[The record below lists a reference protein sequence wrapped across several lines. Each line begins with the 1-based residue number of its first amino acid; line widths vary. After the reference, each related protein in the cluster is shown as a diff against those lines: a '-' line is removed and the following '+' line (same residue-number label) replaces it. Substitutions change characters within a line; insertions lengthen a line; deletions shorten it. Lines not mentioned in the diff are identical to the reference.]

1 MNMPITSLDWS
12 RVQAF
17 LAVAEHGSLSAAAR
31 ALGQSQ
37 PTLGRHI
44 KSFEEDLGVEVFHRH
59 ARGFSLTEAGERM
72 VPAARKMQTAMH
84 DIVLAAD
91 TGANQDTGTV
101 RIACSVH
108 VAHHVLPPIIAEL
121 RQTAPGI
128 DLVIDASDDSEN
140 LLFRE
145 ADIALRMYR
154 PRQLDLIT
162 RHIADIPMG
171 AFAAVSYLDARG
183 RPSSTADLRHH
194 DLIGYDQ
201 APLIRNELARLGI
214 LESDLHFPVR
224 CDNQTAYWQLVR
236 AGCGI
241 GFSQVDT
248 GRRDPAVE
256 QVPLGF
262 DLPNLPLWLTAHE
275 AVRRIPRVDMIWT
288 LLAQALGARFAPY

>member
-1 MNMPITSLDWS
+1 MNIPITSLDWS

-44 KSFEEDLGVEVFHRH
+44 KSFEDELGVEVFHRH

-72 VPAARKMQTAMH
+72 VPAARKMQTAMN

-91 TGANQDTGTV
+91 AGANQDTGTV

-145 ADIALRMYR
+145 SDIALRMYR

-162 RHIADIPMG
+162 RHIADITLG
-171 AFAAVSYLDARG
+171 AFAATSYLDARG
-183 RPSSTADLRHH
+183 RPSSTEDLMHH
-194 DLIGYDQ
+194 DLIGYDR
-201 APLIRNELARLGI
+201 APLIRNELARMGI
-214 LESDLHFPVR
+214 SEDALHFPVR

-241 GFSQVDT
+241 GFSQLDT
-248 GRRDPAVE
+248 GHRDPDVE
-256 QVPLGF
+256 HVPLGF
-262 DLPNLPLWLTAHE
+262 DLPKLPLWLTAHE
-275 AVRRIPRVDMIWT
+275 TVRRIPRVDKVWT
-288 LLAQALGARFAPY
+288 LLAQALTARFAPY